1 MGADVI
7 GSSYNCMPEVFMNIL
22 KAIEEN
28 DINKARGYQTIA
40 NDIIEIFGN
49 ITIMYPKTG
58 NAMVGWIVVE

>member
-1 MGADVI
+1 MGADGVI

-40 NDIIEIFGN
+40 NDIIEIFE
-49 ITIMYPKTG
+49 I
-58 NAMVGWIVVE
+58 